1 MMFQTIM
8 LHKNR
13 LNEAENTLKP
23 YIEKLCG
30 IAKFSCTV
38 KLQYERLILTQKV
51 LRSFLRRHI
60 RHVETM
66 RQVFYQVFNE
76 YKMDLGMSDK
86 PADKTRLKSLED
98 FNWHIAYDFCRKYV
112 HRCN

>member
-1 MMFQTIM
+1 M

-30 IAKFSCTV
+30 IARFSATV
-38 KLQYERLILTQKV
+38 KLQHERLILTQKV